1 MVKGLHG
8 ERRAT
13 SVIKNMVP
21 LVSWSGRLAIPMCR
35 KVACARM
42 KKVKAPTT
50 KKNSTKTKQKLSAPT
65 SRTKTKGK
73 SKVTKSSKK
82 PEDYLVLIFCGRSYK
97 SVITTLVT
105 TDKKEAHAEAKWL
118 ASRAVSEKGDK
129 VDVAVFN
136 SAYSWDDEKGWK
148 FFY

>member
-1 MVKGLHG
+1 MVKVLHLKS
-8 ERRAT
+8 RVT
-13 SVIKNMVP
+13 SVFKNMVP
-21 LVSWSGRLAIPMCR
+21 AGSWIARLAIPMCQR
-35 KVACARM
+35 VAWAAM
-42 KKVKAPTT
+42 KKVKTPTT
-50 KKNSTKTKQKLSAPT
+50 KKNSTTTKRNLAAPT
-65 SRTKTKGK
+65 SKTKTKAK
-73 SKVTKSSKK
+73 IKVTKASKK

-118 ASRAVSEKGDK
+118 ASRAVSEKGDT

-148 FFY
+148 FF

>member
-1 MVKGLHG
+1 MVKVPHV
-8 ERRAT
+8 ESRIA
-13 SVIKNMVP
+13 SVFKNM
-21 LVSWSGRLAIPMCR
+21 LLALSWSSRLAIPMCQ
-35 KVACARM
+35 KVACANM

-50 KKNSTKTKQKLSAPT
+50 KKKSTTTKRKVAAPT
-65 SRTKTKGK
+65 SKANTKAK

-118 ASRAVSEKGDK
+118 ASRAVSEKGDT

-148 FFY
+148 FF

>member
-1 MVKGLHG
+1 
-8 ERRAT
+8 
-13 SVIKNMVP
+13 
-21 LVSWSGRLAIPMCR
+21 
-35 KVACARM
+35 M

>member
-1 MVKGLHG
+1 V
-8 ERRAT
+8 ESRIA
-13 SVIKNMVP
+13 SVFKNM
-21 LVSWSGRLAIPMCR
+21 LLALSWSSRLAIPMCQ
-35 KVACARM
+35 KVACANM

-50 KKNSTKTKQKLSAPT
+50 KKKSTTTKRKVAAPT
-65 SRTKTKGK
+65 SKANTKAK

-118 ASRAVSEKGDK
+118 ASRAVSEKGDT

-148 FFY
+148 FF

>member
-1 MVKGLHG
+1 
-8 ERRAT
+8 
-13 SVIKNMVP
+13 
-21 LVSWSGRLAIPMCR
+21 
-35 KVACARM
+35 M

-50 KKNSTKTKQKLSAPT
+50 KKKTTTKKQQLAAPASKAKTTSKAKATKSTK
-65 SRTKTKGK
+65 K
-73 SKVTKSSKK
+73 ST
-82 PEDYLVLIFCGRSYK
+82 DYLVLVFCGRSYK

-118 ASRAVSEKGDK
+118 VSRAVSEKGDK

-136 SAYSWDDEKGWK
+136 SDYSWDDNKGWE

>member
-1 MVKGLHG
+1 
-8 ERRAT
+8 
-13 SVIKNMVP
+13 
-21 LVSWSGRLAIPMCR
+21 
-35 KVACARM
+35 M

-50 KKNSTKTKQKLSAPT
+50 KKKTTTKKQQLAAPVSRAKTQTKAKSP
-65 SRTKTKGK
+65 KT
-73 SKVTKSSKK
+73 TKK
-82 PEDYLVLIFCGRSYK
+82 PADYLVLIFCGRSYK

-118 ASRAVSEKGDK
+118 VSRAVSEKGDK

-136 SAYSWDDEKGWK
+136 SDYSWDDNKGWE

>member
-1 MVKGLHG
+1 
-8 ERRAT
+8 
-13 SVIKNMVP
+13 
-21 LVSWSGRLAIPMCR
+21 
-35 KVACARM
+35 M

-50 KKNSTKTKQKLSAPT
+50 KKKTTKTKLAAPT
-65 SRTKTKGK
+65 SKSKTKAK
-73 SKVTKSSKK
+73 AKVTKPTKK
-82 PEDYLVLIFCGRSYK
+82 STDYLVLIFCGRSYK

-118 ASRAVSEKGDK
+118 VSRAVSEKGDK

-136 SAYSWDDEKGWK
+136 SDYSWDDNKGWE